1 MNEIL
6 RKLKSKENFKNY
18 FTLKYSD
25 GSFIEFQNN
34 LYNCEAFLYEV
45 GKELFEIENQ
55 INNYPLSEETKSSFN
70 FTSNSNFSLRNNTTG
85 VNISKREEF
94 SKTQTSLG
102 ANTKEKNAL
111 RACSNKQSNIKKT
124 DVKNNENS
132 YLEPISFE
140 KILRSNGSIIKNEG
154 NTTKKPFNR
163 FANRGNSIDKRKT
176 NRSGEY
182 LNRSKSREFFDNH
195 RQYD

>member
-1 MNEIL
+1 
-6 RKLKSKENFKNY
+6 
-18 FTLKYSD
+18 
-25 GSFIEFQNN
+25 
-34 LYNCEAFLYEV
+34 V

-55 INNYPLSEETKSSFN
+55 INNYPDSEETKSCFN
-70 FTSNSNFSLRNNTTG
+70 SNSNYSLRNNTSG
-85 VNISKREEF
+85 VIMSKREEF

-102 ANTKEKNAL
+102 ANAKENSAL

-124 DVKNNENS
+124 EVKNNENS
-132 YLEPISFE
+132 YLEPVSFE
-140 KILRSNGSIIKNEG
+140 KILRSNGSSIKIEG

-195 RQYD
+195 RQYE